1 MAASA
6 VNQHQH
12 WICCKGKKKVYM
24 CVSPPSVF
32 STPCGSLLSGTVFD
46 THLSGARLDVADC
59 LSLCGGWKPK
69 KKRSHSILPPPA
81 ISIFLLSF
89 QFHLHFLVLYR
100 LDFFFFFFVH
110 LTKPLSTSLSS
121 LLLSLLLLLCV
132 WAPWRASPVLFILS
146 LLLHLN
152 AFTSSLCSEFA
163 CLYYLLASVWWLLST
178 LCFQGHLG
186 PRPDICLCVFTKSR
200 PWWVT
205 NYSDAHT
212 HTNRHTSSSLA
223 LIKRLVFSYPTKLVS
238 PFNPLSVC

>member
-69 KKRSHSILPPPA
+69 KTQPLHSPTSCHFNFPPILS
-81 ISIFLLSF
+81 ISPSF
-89 QFHLHFLVLYR
+89 PGSVQAR
-100 LDFFFFFFVH
+100 LFFFFFFVH

-200 PWWVT
+200 LWWVT